1 MVKFVEKWTDTFSK
15 WLMVF
20 AAMWAFFL
28 AFYILA
34 DVVGRAFGMPF
45 KGTHEVVKNSIVMI
59 AFMQAA
65 YCVRSRSMLRADFLL
80 HLMSPNLQRVIN
92 TIGYLLAAAFFVVLF
107 DGTWPKAMHAIE
119 TGEFE
124 GEGALRVPTWPARV
138 VVLFTA
144 ALLAINY
151 LFLAYDE
158 VFDPEPDEPE
168 GARAGAD

>member
-1 MVKFVEKWTDTFSK
+1 MVKFIERWTDTLSK

-20 AAMWAFFL
+20 AALWAFLL

-34 DVVGRAFGMPF
+34 DVVGRAFGLPF

-80 HLMSPNLQRVIN
+80 HLMNPTVQKVVNVV
-92 TIGYLLAAAFFVVLF
+92 GYLLAAGFFAILF
-107 DGTWPKAMHAIE
+107 NGTLGPTIHAIS

-138 VVLFTA
+138 VVLCTA
-144 ALLAINY
+144 ALLTINY

-158 VFDPEPDEPE
+158 VVESDTK
-168 GARAGAD
+168 GSAGAIPRVG

>member
-1 MVKFVEKWTDTFSK
+1 MIKLVEKWTDTLSK

-45 KGTHEVVKNSIVMI
+45 KGTHEIVKNSIVMI

-80 HLMSPNLQRVIN
+80 HLMSPRLQRVIN
-92 TIGYLLAAAFFVVLF
+92 ISGYLLAAAFFAVLA
-107 DGTWPKAMHAIE
+107 DGTWPKAIHAIA

-138 VVLFTA
+138 VVLCTA
-144 ALLAINY
+144 VLLTVNY

-158 VFDPEPDEPE
+158 VFDDEPE
-168 GARAGAD
+168 DAEGVPAVAE

>member
-1 MVKFVEKWTDTFSK
+1 MVRFVERWTDTLSK

-20 AAMWAFFL
+20 AAFWAFLL

-45 KGTHEVVKNSIVMI
+45 KGTHEIVKNSIVMI

-80 HLMSPNLQRVIN
+80 HLMSPTVQKVIN
-92 TIGYLLAAAFFVVLF
+92 VIGYLLAAGFFAVLF
-107 DGTWPKAMHAIE
+107 HGTLEPAIHAIS

-138 VVLFTA
+138 VVLCTA
-144 ALLAINY
+144 VLLTINY

-158 VFDPEPDEPE
+158 VFESDAGE
-168 GARAGAD
+168 AAGAIPRVG

>member
-1 MVKFVEKWTDTFSK
+1 MVKFVERWTDTFSK

-34 DVVGRAFGMPF
+34 DVIGRAFDMPF

-80 HLMSPNLQRVIN
+80 HLMSPNVQRVIN
-92 TIGYLLAAAFFVVLF
+92 VIGYLLAAAFFAVLF
-107 DGTWPKAMHAIE
+107 DGTWPKAIHAIAS
-119 TGEFE
+119 GEFE

-144 ALLAINY
+144 ALLTVNY

-158 VFDPEPDEPE
+158 VFDPAPE
-168 GARAGAD
+168 GVDAAAAGAD

>member
-1 MVKFVEKWTDTFSK
+1 MIKFLERWTDTLSK

-34 DVVGRAFGMPF
+34 DVIGRAFDMPF

-80 HLMSPNLQRVIN
+80 HLMSPGLQRVIN
-92 TIGYLLAAAFFVVLF
+92 IIGYLLAAAFFAVLV
-107 DGTWPKAMHAIE
+107 DGTYPKAIHAIMS
-119 TGEFE
+119 GEFE

-138 VVLFTA
+138 VVLCTA
-144 ALLAINY
+144 ALLTINY

-158 VFDPEPDEPE
+158 WFDTDEDDIDAAP
-168 GARAGAD
+168 AGAE

>member
-1 MVKFVEKWTDTFSK
+1 MIKFLERWTDTLSK

-34 DVVGRAFGMPF
+34 DVIGRAFDMPF

-80 HLMSPNLQRVIN
+80 HLMSPGLQRWIN
-92 TIGYLLAAAFFVVLF
+92 VIGYLLAAGFFAILV
-107 DGTWPKAMHAIE
+107 DGTFPKAMHAIQ

-138 VVLFTA
+138 VVLTTA
-144 ALLAINY
+144 ALLTLNY

-158 VFDPEPDEPE
+158 IFDPEPDETGNAATAAE
-168 GARAGAD
+168 

>member
-1 MVKFVEKWTDTFSK
+1 MVKFVEKWTDTLSK

-34 DVVGRAFGMPF
+34 DVIGRAFDMPF

-80 HLMSPNLQRVIN
+80 HLMSPKVQRVVN
-92 TIGYLLAAAFFVVLF
+92 VIGYLLAAAFFAVLF
-107 DGTWPKAMHAIE
+107 DGTWPKAIHAVAS
-119 TGEFE
+119 GEFE
-124 GEGALRVPTWPARV
+124 GEGALRVPTWPARI
-138 VVLFTA
+138 VVLGTA
-144 ALLAINY
+144 ALLTINY

-158 VFDPEPDEPE
+158 LVDPDSD
-168 GARAGAD
+168 GAETGPAGAA

>member
-1 MVKFVEKWTDTFSK
+1 MVKFVERWTDTLSK

-20 AAMWAFFL
+20 AALWAFFL

-45 KGTHEVVKNSIVMI
+45 KGTHEIVKNSIVMI
-59 AFMQAA
+59 AFLQAA

-80 HLMSPNLQRVIN
+80 HLMSPSLQKVIN
-92 TIGYLLAAAFFVVLF
+92 ILGYLLAAGFFAILF
-107 DGTWPKAMHAIE
+107 HGTLDPAIHAVA

-138 VVLFTA
+138 VVLCTA
-144 ALLAINY
+144 ALLTINY

-158 VFDPEPDEPE
+158 IFDADPSEDAV
-168 GARAGAD
+168 ARAG